1 MSSQVSIRFD
11 PSALLTIKKEIDDSV
26 RRVEIAIQTLHDEQ
40 QIPFELE
47 ETLEHFDQCA
57 QVLQLI
63 DMGHLSQ
70 MIGYISLLVR
80 KIMQAP
86 ALTDA
91 TTMAALSEGTTM
103 LKRYIEFTALHE
115 VKAPQFL
122 LDTLNRL
129 ELALA
134 NRSRKK
140 VNDSLPA

>member
-70 MIGYISLLVR
+70 MIGYI
-80 KIMQAP
+80 
-86 ALTDA
+86 
-91 TTMAALSEGTTM
+91 
-103 LKRYIEFTALHE
+103 
-115 VKAPQFL
+115 
-122 LDTLNRL
+122 
-129 ELALA
+129 
-134 NRSRKK
+134 
-140 VNDSLPA
+140 